1 MSHVCRVLLVDDDD
15 MHLQV
20 ARRAIERTKLRAE
33 VVAVGTG
40 GDALKSLGLAAGSPV
55 PARRIA
61 VVLLD
66 LGLPGMSGWGGR
78 ARIRGSARQRTR
90 PVVLVSASDRP
101 EDVRRAYESGANS
114 YLVKRHERE
123 QPGNYLAEAA
133 RYWVELNVAA
143 DPSTAPA
150 SAGP

>member
-66 LGLPGMSGWGGR
+66 LGLPDMSGWDVL
-78 ARIRGSARQRTR
+78 ARIRGSARQRTL